1 MLMWR
6 SRLGLFTRSLVTRNR
21 DLAWNG
27 RRYGGSVEYHG
38 TLGISTPVVL
48 QILVGNLQINLKRL
62 LQSFVGCTK

>member
-48 QILVGNLQINLKRL
+48 QILVGN
-62 LQSFVGCTK
+62 